1 MPANELLIA
10 AKMEETFAQRI
21 SDAHA
26 PLIVALAGSERGH
39 RTLGLHHHPRGQL
52 TALRHGLLT
61 FGTHEGAWV
70 VPADHAVWM
79 PPHHPH
85 FGYSHGPFDGWSCYV
100 AAPACATLPDHPCTI
115 RVSGLLREAVIRATT
130 WQGGTLDEGQLRLAL
145 VILDELRAA
154 ADEPF
159 GLPMPRDPRLVRI
172 ARALLENPG
181 DRRGMGEWADW
192 AGISERSLS
201 RRFVEETGHSYT
213 GWRQRAR
220 MMRALE
226 LLADGA
232 AVTTVALDLG
242 YDSVSAFIALFKRL
256 LGTTPAAY
264 FGRTRLDDGGIST

>member
-1 MPANELLIA
+1 MEWKFALA
-10 AKMEETFAQRI
+10 ARDAET
-21 SDAHA
+21 
-26 PLIVALAGSERGH
+26 PLIVALTGTDRGH
-39 RTLGLHHHPRGQL
+39 RNLGLHHHPRGQL

-61 FGTHEGAWV
+61 FGTDEGAWV
-70 VPADHAVWM
+70 VPSDHAVWM
-79 PPHHPH
+79 PPHQPH

-100 AAPACATLPDHPCTI
+100 AEAACAGLPDHPCTI
-115 RVSGLLREAVIRATT
+115 RVSGLLREAVIRAAG
-130 WQGGTLDEGQLRLAL
+130 WEGETLDEGQTRLAL

-159 GLPMPRDPRLVRI
+159 GLPMPRDARLIRI
-172 ARALLENPG
+172 ARALLEDPG
-181 DRRGMGEWADW
+181 DRRGMAEWAGW
-192 AGISERSLS
+192 AGVSERTLS

-213 GWRQRAR
+213 SWRQRAR

-232 AVTTVALDLG
+232 SVTSVALDLG

-264 FGRTRLDDGGIST
+264 FSRATD